1 MVLIRNTK
9 CECGHQNPVG
19 TVLCEACGKPLDE
32 ELAASDSVLEMRYDG
47 MARRS
52 QKPHPNPVDR
62 VWNFFSS
69 VRVAVWLIV
78 ITLAA
83 AALGTI
89 FPQESAFVNLTDPAA
104 YYREN
109 YGTIGA
115 VYHALGLS
123 RTFESWWFITLMVM
137 IGASLVIC
145 SLDRVLPLY
154 RALTR
159 QQVRKHLQFITRQQ
173 VVYVGP
179 ISGDAEEWTARF
191 AEILRRKRY
200 KVRTDGDALLAEKNR
215 FSRWGP
221 YVIHI
226 GLIVFLLA
234 VLMRGVIPGWYMDEY
249 VGLDDGEIEQ
259 IPRTNYFVKSLGFH
273 IDFYSDEELPE
284 HLKGQLRV
292 KQFTT
297 KAILYECVAYCDDA
311 AREPELKEA
320 AAHDIRVNSPLSY
333 RGLRLYQYD
342 FAEAPRLISVRPTL
356 VDKRTGQSYGPFELP
371 MRHPPLTYSVGPF
384 TLELRDS
391 FPEFG
396 LDENGEPVTL
406 SREPNAPAF
415 VFVIKGPDLPP
426 EGLPYLYFPREA
438 DRQRFGQD
446 RINGAAAEMFDIR
459 VMSMEDV
466 EFSTYTSYLNVRV
479 DRGMPYVW
487 TGAAITMIGLVMGIY
502 WNHRRIWLRIDD
514 GVLSLGAHTNKNRFG
529 LRAEVAAALAKA
541 GIEVDAKALDNR
553 RKET

>member
-1 MVLIRNTK
+1 MALIQNTK
-9 CECGHQNPVG
+9 CECGHQNPPG

-52 QKPHPNPVDR
+52 QKSRPNPIDR

-69 VRVAVWLIV
+69 VKVAVWLI
-78 ITLAA
+78 ITTLVAA
-83 AALGTI
+83 SLGTI
-89 FPQESAFVNLTDPAA
+89 FPQESAFVNLTDPAG
-104 YYREN
+104 YYRET
-109 YGTIGA
+109 YGTAGA
-115 VYHALGLS
+115 IYYALGLS
-123 RTFESWWFITLMVM
+123 RTYESWWFITLLVM

-179 ISGDAEEWTARF
+179 IEGDPGAWTVKF
-191 AEILRRKRY
+191 AEILRRRRF
-200 KVRTDGDALLAEKNR
+200 KVRTDGTALLAEKNR

-221 YVIHI
+221 YVLHI

-234 VLMRGVIPGWYMDEY
+234 VLSRGIPGWYMDEY
-249 VGLDDGEIEQ
+249 VGLDDGELEQ
-259 IPRTNYFVKSLGFH
+259 IPQTKYFVKSLGFS
-273 IDFYSDEELPE
+273 IELYSDEEMPE
-284 HLKGQLRV
+284 HLKGELRP
-292 KQFTT
+292 KQFIT
-297 KAILYECVAYCDDA
+297 KAVLYECVAWCDDVT
-311 AREPELKEA
+311 RQPELREVA
-320 AAHDIRVNSPLSY
+320 SHDIRVNSPLSY

-342 FAEAPRLISVRPTL
+342 FAESPRLISVRPVL
-356 VDKRTGQSYGPFELP
+356 VDKRTGESYGPFELP
-371 MRHPPLTYSVGPF
+371 MRHPPLTYSAGPF

-415 VFVIKGPDLPP
+415 VFVIKGPGLPE
-426 EGLPYLYFPREA
+426 EGVPYLYFPREA

-446 RINGAAAEMFDIR
+446 RINGEAAELFEIR
-459 VMSMEDV
+459 VQSMEDV

-487 TGAAITMIGLVMGIY
+487 TGAAICMIGLLMGIY

-514 GVLSLGAHTNKNRFG
+514 GVLSLGAHTNKNTFG

-541 GIEVDAKALDNR
+541 GIVVEAKSLDNR